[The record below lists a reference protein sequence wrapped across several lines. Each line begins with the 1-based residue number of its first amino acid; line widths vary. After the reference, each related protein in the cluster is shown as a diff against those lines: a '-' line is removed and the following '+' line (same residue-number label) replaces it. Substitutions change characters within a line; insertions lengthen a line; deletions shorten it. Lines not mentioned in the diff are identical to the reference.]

1 MSAEIAVA
9 GIEGRQ
15 ARSFAAFMRDQGH
28 DVLGLRDRARA
39 IQNTRDHSLGQRF
52 CCRQKSH
59 SPRHTWNSIP
69 AAIVSSR
76 VHHTSNALLR
86 SMLVWQRVFDL
97 DPLGPV
103 PIFLDSPPDLFHDS
117 ASYGRRHVMTSR
129 PTAHIA

>member
-1 MSAEIAVA
+1 
-9 GIEGRQ
+9 
-15 ARSFAAFMRDQGH
+15 MRDQGH

-52 CCRQKSH
+52 RCRQESH
-59 SPRHTWNSIP
+59 SPRRTWNIP
-69 AAIVSSR
+69 AGIVSSR
-76 VHHTSNALLR
+76 VPRTSKALLR

-103 PIFLDSPPDLFHDS
+103 PIFLDSPPDLCHDS
-117 ASYGRRHVMTSR
+117 ASYERRHVMTSR